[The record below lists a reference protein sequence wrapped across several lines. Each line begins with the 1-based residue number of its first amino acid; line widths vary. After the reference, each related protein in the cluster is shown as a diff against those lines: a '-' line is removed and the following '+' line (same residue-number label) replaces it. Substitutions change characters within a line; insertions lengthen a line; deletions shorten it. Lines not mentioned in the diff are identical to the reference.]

1 MNRVKECII
10 QKQSGAAFTVKK
22 GARFRIVDIEGK
34 QVADL
39 VSFSKTDHY
48 EKLSTGATIDC
59 NGSLVVGNGDI
70 LYSNRYRPMLFVEED
85 SVGKHDILHPPCSRW
100 MYSRLYGIEA
110 YHPSCLENLA
120 KALLKFGIEEK
131 DITTPFN
138 IFMNTKIL
146 PDGRILIEE
155 PLSNPGDHIELR
167 AEMDMIVGISAC
179 CVEESACNAYRATSL
194 KVVLF

>member
-1 MNRVKECII
+1 MNRIKECTI
-10 QKQSGAAFTVKK
+10 QKQSGAAFIVKK
-22 GARFRIVDIEGK
+22 GARFRILDIEGK

-39 VSFSKTDHY
+39 VSFSKTDHN

-59 NGSLVVGNGDI
+59 NGSLMVGSRDI
-70 LYSNRYRPMLFVEED
+70 LYSNRYRPMLFVKDD

-100 MYSRLYGIEA
+100 MYSRLYGIES

-120 KALLKFGIEEK
+120 KALSKYGIEEK

-146 PDGRILIEE
+146 PDGRVLIEE
-155 PLSNPGDHIELR
+155 PLSNPGDYIELR
-167 AEMDMIVGISAC
+167 AEMDMILGISAC
-179 CVEESACNAYRATSL
+179 CVEESACNAYKATSL